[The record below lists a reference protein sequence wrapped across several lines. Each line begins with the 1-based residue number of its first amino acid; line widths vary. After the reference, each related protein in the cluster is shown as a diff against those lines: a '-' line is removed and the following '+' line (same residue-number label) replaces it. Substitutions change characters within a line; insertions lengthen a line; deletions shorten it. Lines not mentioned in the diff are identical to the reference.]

1 MLTSHTRRLCFV
13 SVCNG
18 YRNPV
23 YPGLIGAL
31 HFLFSVNRAAEQNR
45 DATFG
50 EKERSE
56 YAAFK
61 EARTKL
67 ADNTHDAG
75 LNTRSGY
82 MPLSGKFA
90 QYLDDPYTVME
101 ERAPVS
107 DHVEVRTLLF
117 VTRALSFI
125 YRVLCS

>member
-1 MLTSHTRRLCFV
+1 MHHIPTI
-13 SVCNG
+13 
-18 YRNPV
+18 
-23 YPGLIGAL
+23 PGLYA
-31 HFLFSVNRAAEQNR
+31 FRCSRVAEQNR
-45 DATFG
+45 DAVFG
-50 EKERSE
+50 EKEQAQ

-117 VTRALSFI
+117 VTRALCFI